1 MLVLIWSLI
10 FKQYTACVVS
20 HHKNFKVFLL
30 NYSHSAHANSP
41 TKLNGCPDGTIPTVL
56 PKGKQCGSAACG
68 LDFQKSF
75 KSLY

>member
-1 MLVLIWSLI
+1 M
-10 FKQYTACVVS
+10 
-20 HHKNFKVFLL
+20 L